1 MSQTIKDSGFELYKR
16 LLSKTHIYKGVFIV
30 AIIGM
35 ILHAITDT
43 SFAAI
48 IKPLLDGS
56 FIDKDPQFIQIMP
69 FLIVLIFL
77 FRGIG
82 SFMSSYGMS
91 YVGRSIIRDIRHD
104 MFKKLLS
111 KSSSSYDKSSTGILV
126 SKITFDA
133 EQVAEAATKA
143 ITVIVRDGLTIIG
156 LLSLMFYYSFELS
169 IGLLLIAPLVGL
181 FLKIMSVRFRAISK
195 DIQNSMGQITNIVE
209 ESIIG
214 HRIVKIFGGK
224 KQETDSFQTANLF
237 NRKKHLKLALV
248 QGISIPLMQL
258 VIAIFLALIIFVVT
272 TNNYLEQ
279 ISIGTFMSYLT
290 AMIMMFAPIKRLSEV
305 NVTLQ
310 RGIAASESIFMLLD
324 SKDEVQD
331 SIISDS
337 VTINKKISI
346 EFKNVKFSYPSTN
359 KLVIND
365 VSFFAN
371 QGSTLAIVGRSG
383 SGKTTILDLIPRLY
397 EPSSGQILFNNKQ
410 ISSMNLSQVRKL
422 VSYVGQDFTLFN
434 DTILNNI
441 AYGELNISDVND
453 ITLAAQQ
460 ANAMD
465 FINKLNNGIN
475 TIVGEKGVLLSGGQR
490 QRIAIA
496 RAILKKSPIL
506 LLDEATSALDT
517 ESERVIQ
524 KSINILSKN
533 RTTIVIAHRLSTI
546 LNADSI
552 IVIDDG
558 KIIEAGK
565 HDQLINNKG
574 AYYDLYHS
582 QFSLNNE

>member
-1 MSQTIKDSGFELYKR
+1 MSQTIKNSGFELYKR

>member
-1 MSQTIKDSGFELYKR
+1 MSQTIKNSGFELYKR

-258 VIAIFLALIIFVVT
+258 VIAIFLALIIFFVT

>member
-1 MSQTIKDSGFELYKR
+1 MSQTIKNSGFELYKR

-224 KQETDSFQTANLF
+224 KQETDSFETANLF

-258 VIAIFLALIIFVVT
+258 VIAIFLALIIFFVT

-558 KIIEAGK
+558 KIIETGK

>member
-1 MSQTIKDSGFELYKR
+1 MSQTIKNSGFELYKR

-224 KQETDSFQTANLF
+224 K
-237 NRKKHLKLALV
+237 
-248 QGISIPLMQL
+248 
-258 VIAIFLALIIFVVT
+258 
-272 TNNYLEQ
+272 
-279 ISIGTFMSYLT
+279 
-290 AMIMMFAPIKRLSEV
+290 
-305 NVTLQ
+305 
-310 RGIAASESIFMLLD
+310 
-324 SKDEVQD
+324 
-331 SIISDS
+331 
-337 VTINKKISI
+337 
-346 EFKNVKFSYPSTN
+346 
-359 KLVIND
+359 
-365 VSFFAN
+365 
-371 QGSTLAIVGRSG
+371 
-383 SGKTTILDLIPRLY
+383 
-397 EPSSGQILFNNKQ
+397 
-410 ISSMNLSQVRKL
+410 
-422 VSYVGQDFTLFN
+422 
-434 DTILNNI
+434 
-441 AYGELNISDVND
+441 
-453 ITLAAQQ
+453 
-460 ANAMD
+460 
-465 FINKLNNGIN
+465 
-475 TIVGEKGVLLSGGQR
+475 
-490 QRIAIA
+490 
-496 RAILKKSPIL
+496 
-506 LLDEATSALDT
+506 
-517 ESERVIQ
+517 
-524 KSINILSKN
+524 
-533 RTTIVIAHRLSTI
+533 
-546 LNADSI
+546 
-552 IVIDDG
+552 
-558 KIIEAGK
+558 
-565 HDQLINNKG
+565 
-574 AYYDLYHS
+574 
-582 QFSLNNE
+582 

>member
-1 MSQTIKDSGFELYKR
+1 MSQTIKNSGFELYKR
-16 LLSKTHIYKGVFIV
+16 LLSKTHIYRGVFIV

-104 MFKKLLS
+104 MFKKLIS

-258 VIAIFLALIIFVVT
+258 VIAIFLALIIFFVT

-490 QRIAIA
+490 QRIVIA

-533 RTTIVIAHRLSTI
+533 RTTIVISNRLSTI

-558 KIIEAGK
+558 KIIEKGK